1 MCPETDVN
9 AVHLIPLPPLC
20 FPQYQ
25 ETVLLW
31 APDSSAF
38 LVIEDDRPVLFQC
51 TCPDDGSTPVI
62 SKKEPETPVQPDDK
76 VSHLSALFSPLYG
89 CP

>member
-1 MCPETDVN
+1 M
-9 AVHLIPLPPLC
+9 
-20 FPQYQ
+20 
-25 ETVLLW
+25 LW

-62 SKKEPETPVQPDDK
+62 SKKELESPARPDDG
-76 VSHLSALFSPLYG
+76 VSNLSAIFSPLYG
-89 CP
+89 RQ